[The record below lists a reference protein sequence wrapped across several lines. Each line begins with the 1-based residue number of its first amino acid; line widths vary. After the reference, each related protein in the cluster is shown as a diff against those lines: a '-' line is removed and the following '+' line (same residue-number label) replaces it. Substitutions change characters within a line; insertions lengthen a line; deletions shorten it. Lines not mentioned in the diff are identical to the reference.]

1 MIERDRKKS
10 RWPIAV
16 AVVVLA
22 LLACGFLIYL
32 AEQKVAVEEK
42 VERKFSNGQ
51 NMPRP
56 TPKFKPLEPQ
66 PDSN

>member
-1 MIERDRKKS
+1 MIDRDRNKKS
-10 RWPIAV
+10 RWRLAL
-16 AVVVLA
+16 AVVILA

-42 VERKFSNGQ
+42 VERKFSTGEK
-51 NMPRP
+51 MPRP

-66 PDSN
+66 DN